1 MKFLE
6 RAFIFL
12 TVKIIWKYRPIFHKA
27 LRRFQAVEADGVWH
41 LQRSLDQVEDK
52 KTRFKLFLHLLEEE
66 SHADSFAKMYEKMA
80 DEKFVKLLFERRPIG
95 SPVDPLWKSIAFVHI
110 GEEHATDRFQYISK
124 FHNDPYFKKNIDSI
138 VEDEMGHVDLTDNL
152 LLEVGAS
159 REDIDNEYKSIAQ
172 NRWKESFFRLLSFI
186 YEKFANTILSILY
199 YIFAP
204 FLFLQSRKKLK
215 QYNVSLDSNKIK
227 RFES

>member
-1 MKFLE
+1 M
-6 RAFIFL
+6 
-12 TVKIIWKYRPIFHKA
+12 
-27 LRRFQAVEADGVWH
+27 
-41 LQRSLDQVEDK
+41 
-52 KTRFKLFLHLLEEE
+52 
-66 SHADSFAKMYEKMA
+66 
-80 DEKFVKLLFERRPIG
+80 
-95 SPVDPLWKSIAFVHI
+95 
-110 GEEHATDRFQYISK
+110 
-124 FHNDPYFKKNIDSI
+124 
-138 VEDEMGHVDLTDNL
+138 DLTDNL

>member
-66 SHADSFAKMYEKMA
+66 SHADSFARMYEKMA

-95 SPVDPLWKSIAFVHI
+95 SPVDPFGRVLLLFILVKNMQQIAFNI
-110 GEEHATDRFQYISK
+110 FQ
-124 FHNDPYFKKNIDSI
+124 
-138 VEDEMGHVDLTDNL
+138 
-152 LLEVGAS
+152 
-159 REDIDNEYKSIAQ
+159 
-172 NRWKESFFRLLSFI
+172 SFI
-186 YEKFANTILSILY
+186 MIPTS
-199 YIFAP
+199 
-204 FLFLQSRKKLK
+204 KKISTQLLK
-215 QYNVSLDSNKIK
+215 MKWVMWI
-227 RFES
+227 